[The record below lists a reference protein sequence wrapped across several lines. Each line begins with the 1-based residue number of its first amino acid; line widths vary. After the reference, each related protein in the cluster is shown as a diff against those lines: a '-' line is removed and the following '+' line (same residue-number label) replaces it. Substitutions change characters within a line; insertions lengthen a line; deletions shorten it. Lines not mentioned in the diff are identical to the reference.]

1 MRKNIM
7 SVAAAS
13 LASLGSLLA
22 TSAQAAPD
30 GTITINGSV
39 SGTTCTVSTASA
51 TQTLQLNPSS
61 TSTLSEAGKTSG
73 RKPFSFTLT
82 GCSAGA
88 GAVKARFEKGT
99 NTDDASGQ
107 LNLAAGSTA
116 KNVRMRLL
124 NEDDSV
130 IKIGDDST
138 IKGVN
143 VVNDSA
149 TLNYK
154 VEYFATGI
162 AEAGTANSS
171 VTYSLIYE

>member
-7 SVAAAS
+7 NVAVAS
-13 LASLGSLLA
+13 LTSLGSILA

-39 SGTTCTVSTASA
+39 SGTTCTVSPTTG
-51 TQTLQLNPSS
+51 TQTLTLDPSS
-61 TSTLSEAGKTSG
+61 TSTLSEIGKTSG
-73 RKPFSFTLT
+73 RKPFSFALT
-82 GCSAGA
+82 GCSEGA
-88 GAVKARFEKGT
+88 GTVKARFDET
-99 NTDDASGQ
+99 NADLPSGQ
-107 LNLAAGSTA
+107 LKLTSGSTA

-124 NEDDSV
+124 NHDDTV

-138 IKGVN
+138 IKGAT
-143 VVNDSA
+143 VVNNGA

-154 VEYFATGI
+154 VEYVATGI